1 MASSAAK
8 TNDDKMHYYMEKSDF
23 RHPFSTGEIMPTVSM
38 DEIKKL
44 VGMQL
49 GKRNVKESDRF
60 VEDLGA
66 ESADVANLVVIVEEK
81 YGITIKEAEI
91 ASIFTPADLLA
102 LAQKRAA

>member
-1 MASSAAK
+1 MS
-8 TNDDKMHYYMEKSDF
+8 
-23 RHPFSTGEIMPTVSM
+23 RVSI

-49 GKRNVKESDRF
+49 GKRNVNESDRF

-66 ESADVANLVVIVEEK
+66 ESADVANIVATVEEK

-91 ASIFTPADLLA
+91 ASIFTASDLLA
-102 LAQKRAA
+102 LVQERAG